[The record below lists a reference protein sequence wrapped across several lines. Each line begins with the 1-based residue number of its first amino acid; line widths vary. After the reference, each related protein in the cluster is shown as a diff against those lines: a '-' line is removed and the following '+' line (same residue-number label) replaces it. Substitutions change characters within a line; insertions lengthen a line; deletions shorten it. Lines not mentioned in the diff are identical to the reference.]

1 MEESRLLIDSIIDES
16 LELQENMHRQ
26 RINRVVDFAKVLDK
40 IINFESKVTSS
51 LYEQLTEHI
60 SIISQKLKTVQT
72 QPIMIEGT

>member
-60 SIISQKLKTVQT
+60 SIISQKLKTVKT